1 MPSRS
6 RGLGNKNMANSK
18 GLGRRSMAL
27 LWLAGTAVLVGI
39 LVYLEQIALLY
50 AVATVALVV
59 LLLVVAFADLEN
71 VGRDGSG
78 FGTQSE

>member
-1 MPSRS
+1 
-6 RGLGNKNMANSK
+6 MANSK
-18 GLGRRSMAL
+18 GLSRRLMAL
-27 LWLAGTAVLVGI
+27 LWLLGAAFLIGI

-59 LLLVVAFADLEN
+59 LLLIVAFADLEN

-78 FGTQSE
+78 FGSQAE